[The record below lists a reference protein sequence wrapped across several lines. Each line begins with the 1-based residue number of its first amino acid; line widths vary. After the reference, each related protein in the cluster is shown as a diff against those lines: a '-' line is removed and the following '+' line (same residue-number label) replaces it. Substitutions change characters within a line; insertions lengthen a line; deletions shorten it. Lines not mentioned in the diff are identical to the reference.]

1 MIKIDLSGKV
11 VLICG
16 AGAGGIGSEVSRT
29 LAEAGATIAALDH
42 SEELNAAT
50 REDLASVG
58 FRCESFLADLMV
70 PEQSGKVVDEV
81 LARMGRID
89 LVVNVAGGTRH
100 HQWGPL
106 EESPDSVFADVFAL
120 NITYVMRVS
129 ADAARHMIARGGGGA
144 IVNFASVSALRSA
157 PYHGP
162 YGAAKAGVSAIT
174 ETMAVEWARH
184 GIRVNAIAPGSVRTP
199 RVMQF
204 TQGEDPQADPDGRRS
219 VSTREIANGV
229 LFLLSDLASGI
240 TGQTLT
246 IDYGLALGH
255 PAGSLFH
262 WENMRPK
269 PAQS

>member
-1 MIKIDLSGKV
+1 MINIDLGGKIA
-11 VLICG
+11 LICG
-16 AGAGGIGSEVSRT
+16 AGAGGIGTAVTRT
-29 LAEAGATIAALDH
+29 LAEAGASIAALDH

-50 REDLASVG
+50 REDLAGAG
-58 FRCESFLADLMV
+58 FSCESFLADLMI
-70 PEQSGKVVDEV
+70 PAQAAKVVDDV
-81 LARMGRID
+81 LERMGRID
-89 LVVNVAGGTRH
+89 LLVNVAGGTRH

-106 EESPDSVFADVFAL
+106 EESSDEVFADVFAL
-120 NITYVMRVS
+120 NINYVMRLC

-174 ETMAVEWARH
+174 QTMAVEWARH

-204 TQGEDPQADPDGRRS
+204 TDGEDPQADPDGRRS

-229 LFLLSDLASGI
+229 LFLLSDLASGV

-262 WENMRPK
+262 WESLRPNS
-269 PAQS
+269 A

>member
-1 MIKIDLSGKV
+1 MITIDLAGKV
-11 VLICG
+11 ALICG
-16 AGAGGIGSEVSRT
+16 AGAGGIGTGVSRV

-50 REDLASVG
+50 RDDLAERG
-58 FRCESFLADLMV
+58 FACESFLADLMQ
-70 PEQSGKVVDEV
+70 PGQAARVVEEV
-81 LARMGRID
+81 VGRMGRID
-89 LVVNVAGGTRH
+89 YLVNVAGGTRH

-106 EESPDSVFADVFAL
+106 EESPDSVFRDVFAL
-120 NITYVMRVS
+120 NLDYVMRVC

-144 IVNFASVSALRSA
+144 MVNFASISALRSA

-162 YGAAKAGVSAIT
+162 YGAAKAGISAIT

-184 GIRVNAIAPGSVRTP
+184 GIRINAIAPGSVRTP

-204 TQGEDPQADPDGRRS
+204 TSGEDPHAHPDGRRS
-219 VSTREIANGV
+219 VTLNEIANGV

-246 IDYGLALGH
+246 IDAGMALGH
-255 PAGSLFH
+255 PAGPLFH
-262 WENMRPK
+262 WEEMRPK
-269 PAQS
+269 PA